1 LVSFNNNKESKMKT
15 LGTIAKRT
23 ALFAVT
29 MVAALAPVANAFAEG
44 TVTEGSPLGP
54 IGAGL
59 AIGMAVIGGGLGQGK
74 AVAAMLESYGRN
86 PSVGGKLLAPMLIGM
101 ALIES
106 LVILAFVIAYLKA

>member
-1 LVSFNNNKESKMKT
+1 MKT
-15 LGTIAKRT
+15 VGTIAKRA
-23 ALFAVT
+23 ALFAVAL
-29 MVAALAPVANAFAEG
+29 VAAFAPVANAVAEG
-44 TVTEGSPLGP
+44 GEVTGSPLGP

-59 AIGMAVIGGGLGQGK
+59 AIGLAVIGGGFGQGK

-106 LVILAFVIAYLKA
+106 LVILAFVIAFLKA